1 MIINHKRKGFT
12 VIEMVIVIVIIGVLA
27 TVLNPTFSAAFD
39 TADEGKIKEEA
50 KVTYGNFVITADA
63 ESAKK
68 PAVYV
73 SDGKYVAFKD
83 AKVVGIFTTE
93 QEAIDAVFKNGE
105 FIDTGVEGLYI
116 VDDPTL
122 PFKKAAKA
130 AYQTFLT
137 KKGYKPSTPKPMLFK
152 MNGKFVTM
160 LNGAVQGIYDT
171 QADAIS
177 AVYSGSAPLPTN
189 VENLF
194 ILEDNFYRW
203 EWNGSTAT
211 SVGSISSS
219 LTLQSGS
226 VTSDGVYARKSIC
239 KFEKPMHLYHNKPWV
254 IEWVG
259 KGTTFI
265 LTQNTPTH
273 KQYFPYIYH
282 RGNGIISMAYSST
295 GNPIYRGCAVG
306 TTYPGVMQKYRLENR
321 INSDGTNVLYCVV
334 NDEHEYEMNSV
345 LNLSNNSVSGSA
357 DGWPSTQDL
366 VINYIGGTN
375 TYLENYQ
382 FESLTVIENRD

>member
-1 MIINHKRKGFT
+1 
-12 VIEMVIVIVIIGVLA
+12 MVIVIVIIGVLA
-27 TVLNPTFSAAFD
+27 TVLIPTFSAAFD

-93 QEAIDAVFKNGE
+93 QEAIDAVFENGE

-116 VDDPTL
+116 VEDPIL
-122 PFKKAAKA
+122 LLKKAAKA

-194 ILEDNFYRW
+194 ILDNFYRW

-211 SVGSISSS
+211 NVGSISSS

-226 VTSDGVYARKSIC
+226 VNSDGVYAKQSIC
-239 KFEKPMHLYHNKPWV
+239 KFEETMYLYHNKPWV

-259 KGTTFI
+259 KGNAFVLTEDPTTYKKNFYY
-265 LTQNTPTH
+265 LYH
-273 KQYFPYIYH
+273 KGSQATALCSGITYPFIYH
-282 RGNGIISMAYSST
+282 GYDT
-295 GNPIYRGCAVG
+295 GTSLATSVHKN
-306 TTYPGVMQKYRLENR
+306 RLENR
-321 INSDGTNVLYCVV
+321 VNKDGTNMIYWILD
-334 NDEHEYEMNSV
+334 DEHEYP
-345 LNLSNNSVSGSA
+345 LDTKILSYSGPSNGWVSGKSFA
-357 DGWPSTQDL
+357 
-366 VINYIGGTN
+366 INYIGGKN

>member
-1 MIINHKRKGFT
+1 
-12 VIEMVIVIVIIGVLA
+12 MVY
-27 TVLNPTFSAAFD
+27 
-39 TADEGKIKEEA
+39 EA
-50 KVTYGNFVITADA
+50 
-63 ESAKK
+63 
-68 PAVYV
+68 
-73 SDGKYVAFKD
+73 DGKFISIKNGG
-83 AKVVGIFTTE
+83 VVGVFDNEQDALDTIFVGGIRVAT
-93 QEAIDAVFKNGE
+93 DVDN
-105 FIDTGVEGLYI
+105 LYL
-116 VDDPTL
+116 VADPDEEL
-122 PFKKAAKA
+122 KKQAKA

-194 ILEDNFYRW
+194 ILDNFYRW
-203 EWNGSTAT
+203 ECNGSTAT

-226 VTSDGVYARKSIC
+226 VNSDGVYARESIC
-239 KFEKPMHLYHNKPWV
+239 RFEKTMYLDHNKPWV

-259 KGTTFI
+259 KGTAFI
-265 LTQNTPTH
+265 LTEATTTH
-273 KQYFPYIYH
+273 PKDFYYLYH
-282 RGNGIISMAYSST
+282 KGSQETALCSGKNHPFTHHGYDTRTSLATSVHKN
-295 GNPIYRGCAVG
+295 
-306 TTYPGVMQKYRLENR
+306 RLENR
-321 INSDGTNVLYCVV
+321 VNKDGTNMIYWILD
-334 NDEHEYEMNSV
+334 DEHEYP
-345 LNLSNNSVSGSA
+345 LDTNLTEPGASN
-357 DGWPSTQDL
+357 GWVNGKSFK
-366 VINYIGGTN
+366 INYIGGIN

>member
-1 MIINHKRKGFT
+1 MLHYKRKAFT
-12 VIEMVIVIVIIGVLA
+12 VVEMVIVIVIIAILA
-27 TVLNPTFSAAFD
+27 TVLIPTFSAAFD

-68 PAVYV
+68 PVVYV

-93 QEAIDAVFKNGE
+93 QEAIDAVFENGE

-116 VDDPTL
+116 VEDPIL
-122 PFKKAAKA
+122 LLKKAAKA

-152 MNGKFVTM
+152 RNGKFVTM

-194 ILEDNFYRW
+194 ILDNFYRW

-226 VTSDGVYARKSIC
+226 VTSDGVYARESIC
-239 KFEKPMHLYHNKPWV
+239 RFGKTMYLHHNKPWV

-259 KGTTFI
+259 KGTAFI
-265 LTQNTPTH
+265 LTEDPTTNQKNFYYLYH
-273 KQYFPYIYH
+273 KQSQATALCSGIIYPFIYH
-282 RGNGIISMAYSST
+282 GYDT
-295 GNPIYRGCAVG
+295 GTSLATSVHKN
-306 TTYPGVMQKYRLENR
+306 RLENR
-321 INSDGTNVLYCVV
+321 VNKDGTNMIYWILD
-334 NDEHEYEMNSV
+334 DEHEYPLDTKILDDSGP
-345 LNLSNNSVSGSA
+345 SNGWVSGKSFA
-357 DGWPSTQDL
+357 
-366 VINYIGGTN
+366 INYIGGKN
-375 TYLENYQ
+375 TFLENYQ